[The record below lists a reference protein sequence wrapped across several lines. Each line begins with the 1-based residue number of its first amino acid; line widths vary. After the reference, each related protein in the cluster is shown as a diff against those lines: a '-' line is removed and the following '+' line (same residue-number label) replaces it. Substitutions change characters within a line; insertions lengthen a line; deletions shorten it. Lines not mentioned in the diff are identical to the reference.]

1 MHARTVST
9 FRLPGCVENLVSV
22 KNVANI
28 TVVNHFLGVS
38 TSAGG
43 VHSAKRDTAEDV
55 ELNRLI

>member
-9 FRLPGCVENLVSV
+9 FRLPGCVVNLVSV
-22 KNVANI
+22 KNVDSI

-43 VHSAKRDTAEDV
+43 VRSVKRDTVEDV
-55 ELNRLI
+55 ELNKLI